1 MMQGWLVK
9 DEKPDVK
16 SEVEDENRDVKS
28 DVKLEAEDGVKEE
41 PLVEVKPKPK
51 GRTLV
56 VMGTYSIGKERIV
69 KGRLESACGT
79 DVLAVAKALGST
91 IYCDPRK
98 KGILLCE
105 TDPELH
111 AMLSSDPIEVGGRFS
126 QTGWAPIVICL
137 ADCQSQVH
145 LLPLG
150 NIQLD
155 RLQEYLVRLHPHFDR
170 ALGFRPT
177 GWSYSPP
184 AGTDM
189 LPDVNMVIKRD
200 QSRTF
205 TWQGLQPQRGSC
217 RQYMMYGECEVDYCI
232 LRLNRILEVWVKANH
247 QGFPIPNIHPFSN

>member
-1 MMQGWLVK
+1 M
-9 DEKPDVK
+9 
-16 SEVEDENRDVKS
+16 
-28 DVKLEAEDGVKEE
+28 
-41 PLVEVKPKPK
+41 
-51 GRTLV
+51 
-56 VMGTYSIGKERIV
+56 
-69 KGRLESACGT
+69 
-79 DVLAVAKALGST
+79 AKVLGST

-111 AMLSSDPIEVGGRFS
+111 AMLSSDPIAVRRDYQVLTMS
-126 QTGWAPIVICL
+126 QYRCSSPS
-137 ADCQSQVH
+137 QSQVH

-155 RLQEYLVRLHPHFDR
+155 RLQDYLVRLHPHFDR
-170 ALGFRPT
+170 VLGFRPT

-205 TWQGLQPQRGSC
+205 TYAGLQPQRGSC
-217 RQYMMYGECEVDYCI
+217 KQFMMYGEHLSHSYRCNTFVLKSDWCQVCRTLNTRVSSNSPA
-232 LRLNRILEVWVKANH
+232 LRSR
-247 QGFPIPNIHPFSN
+247 FPAPISG